1 MNVEVAIVDDEPR
14 AHKVLQAYLAKMPD
28 IRVVGNFTD
37 ALTAYRFFLENKV
50 DIVFLDITMPEVD
63 GFAFLQMLPKPVHVI
78 FTTAHSEFALESYD
92 YDAIDYLK
100 KPIPYERFVKAVTKA
115 INVLESKPADVKIP
129 EHIDLKVD
137 GETRSVPFQTIHYF
151 QSYGNYIKVVT
162 TEKTLLTQMTT
173 HELERSL
180 PTSLFM
186 RIHKSF
192 IVNRSKIA
200 KVDGDE
206 ILLEEG
212 ARLPIGKTFKK
223 YVSIQFE
230 R

>member
-1 MNVEVAIVDDEPR
+1 MKLEVAIVDDEPR
-14 AHKVLQAYLAKMPD
+14 AHKVLESYLAKIPG

-37 ALTAYRFFLENKV
+37 ALTAYRFLLENTV

-92 YDAIDYLK
+92 YNAIDYLK

-115 INVLESKPADVKIP
+115 INVLESKPLEFNVP

-137 GETRSVPFQTIHYF
+137 GENRTVPFNTIRYF
-151 QSYGNYIKVVT
+151 ESYGNYIKVVT
-162 TEKTLLTQMTT
+162 NARTLLTQITT

-180 PTSLFM
+180 PPSLFM

-192 IVNRSKIA
+192 IVNRSKI
-200 KVDGDE
+200 VESHGDE

-212 ARLPIGKTFKK
+212 TRLPIGKTFKK
-223 YVSIQFE
+223 YVSIQLE